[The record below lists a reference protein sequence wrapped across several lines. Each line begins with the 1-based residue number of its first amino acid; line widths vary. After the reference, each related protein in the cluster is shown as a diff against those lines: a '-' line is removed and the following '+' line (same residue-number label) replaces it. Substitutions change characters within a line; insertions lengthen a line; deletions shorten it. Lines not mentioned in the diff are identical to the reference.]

1 MLQQISKKIFIYLF
15 IYLMLVTITNEKIS
29 YDFYKVRK
37 FNITGLDELD
47 TNLLKQNIEIFKNT
61 SIFSIN
67 KKDISK
73 IIYSDKTINDFEI
86 IKMYPSTLQIKI
98 KKTNFLAI
106 TKKNGR
112 NYYVLENGNLI
123 KTQNQNLKLPY
134 IFGDV
139 DINNFLDLKKIIDSS
154 ALGFNEIE
162 NFYYFKSTR
171 WDILTKSG
179 LIIKMP
185 INLTV
190 KKINFFFEIIQKQNF
205 DDVKILDFRQEN
217 MMITND

>member
-1 MLQQISKKIFIYLF
+1 
-15 IYLMLVTITNEKIS
+15 MLVTITNEKIS

-47 TNLLKQNIEIFKNT
+47 TNLLKQNIEIFKNM

-86 IKMYPSTLQIKI
+86 IKVYPSTLKIKI

-123 KTQNQNLKLPY
+123 KVQNQDLKLPY

-139 DINNFLDLKKIIDSS
+139 DINNFLDLKKMIDSS
-154 ALGFNEIE
+154 VLGFNVIE

-190 KKINFFFEIIQKQNF
+190 KKINFIFEIIQKQNF

>member
-37 FNITGLDELD
+37 FNITGLNELD
-47 TNLLKQNIEIFKNT
+47 TSLLKQNIEIFKNM

-123 KTQNQNLKLPY
+123 KVQNQDLKLPY

-139 DINNFLDLKKIIDSS
+139 DINNFLDLKKMIDSS
-154 ALGFNEIE
+154 VLGFNEIE

-190 KKINFFFEIIQKQNF
+190 KKINFIFEIIQKQNF

>member
-1 MLQQISKKIFIYLF
+1 
-15 IYLMLVTITNEKIS
+15 MLVTTTNEKIS

-123 KTQNQNLKLPY
+123 KVQNQDLKLPY

-139 DINNFLDLKKIIDSS
+139 DINNFLDLKKMIDSS
-154 ALGFNEIE
+154 VLGFNEIE

-190 KKINFFFEIIQKQNF
+190 KKINFIFEIIQKQNF

>member
-15 IYLMLVTITNEKIS
+15 IYLMLVTTTNEKIS

-123 KTQNQNLKLPY
+123 KVQNQDLKLPY

-139 DINNFLDLKKIIDSS
+139 DINNFLDLKKMIDSS
-154 ALGFNEIE
+154 VLGFNEIE

-190 KKINFFFEIIQKQNF
+190 KKINFIFEIIQKQNF

>member
-1 MLQQISKKIFIYLF
+1 MPQQISKKIFIYLF

-37 FNITGLDELD
+37 FNITGLNELD
-47 TNLLKQNIEIFKNT
+47 TNLLKQNIEIFKNM

-98 KKTNFLAI
+98 KKSNFLAI

-123 KTQNQNLKLPY
+123 KTQNQDLKLPY

-139 DINNFLDLKKIIDSS
+139 DINNFLDLKKKIDSS
-154 ALGFNEIE
+154 VLGFNEIE